1 MNQQILEAAK
11 TYIREVKQSPEY
23 QEYVSRLE
31 EIKQQEEIY
40 TKVNEFRKKNYE
52 LQSSESSE
60 RLLELVDELER
71 ELAGL
76 QELPLA
82 EDFLVAELD
91 FCRKMQE
98 ANALIA
104 KELDFQ

>member
-71 ELAGL
+71 ELDGL
-76 QELPLA
+76 HKLPLA
-82 EDFLVAELD
+82 ESFLAAELD